1 MSSPT
6 RAGVACAGHW
16 IVEHL
21 HTVSHYPSEGE
32 HAIISTQVKS
42 LGGCAYNVIRHLHDL
57 DPDLFLYAIGI
68 IGDDDDG
75 HEILNDLHR
84 RDIDTFQLHARPEVA
99 TAHAEIVISSENRRR
114 TSFYSPGG
122 NRLLTPD
129 HFDFSHCLAG
139 WLHLG
144 SLLMLDGLD
153 APDSEFGTGAAR
165 VLHLAKEAGLVT
177 SLDLITDEK
186 ADYQAMIFPALPYVD
201 FLIINAIEAARCC
214 GIQKISDEDLIQQ
227 RLSFFAERLLTQG
240 VQQGVVI
247 HFPEGALA
255 MTKDGSAAFVPG
267 LKLPREQIRS
277 FSGAGDAFAAA
288 FIYATLQDWPW
299 EKRLQFGH
307 CAAGQKL
314 LNERKPL
321 LVGERNLE
329 LQEKFSSKEPT

>member
-21 HTVSHYPSEGE
+21 HLISHYPSEGE
-32 HAIISTQVKS
+32 HAMISAQEKS
-42 LGGCAYNVIRHLHDL
+42 LGGCACNVIRDLHDL
-57 DPDLFLYAIGI
+57 DPDLFLYAIGV
-68 IGDDDDG
+68 IGDHEDG

-99 TAHAEIVISSENRRR
+99 TAHAEIMISSESRRR
-114 TSFYSPGG
+114 TAFYSPGG
-122 NRLLTPD
+122 NRLLAPV
-129 HFDFSHCLAG
+129 HFDFSHCLAE

-153 APDSEFGTGAAR
+153 APDPEFGTGAGR
-165 VLHLAKEAGLVT
+165 VLHLAKAAGLVT
-177 SLDLITDEK
+177 SIDLIADEN
-186 ADYQAMIFPALPYVD
+186 ADYQAMIFPTLPYVD

-214 GIQKISDEDLIQQ
+214 GIEKISREDFNQQ

-255 MTKDGSAAFVPG
+255 MAKAGRAAFAPS
-267 LKLPREQIRS
+267 LKLPPDQIRR

-299 EKRLQFGH
+299 EKRLQLGH
-307 CAAGQKL
+307 CTAGQKL

-329 LQEKFSSKEPT
+329 LLEKFSLVKPT